1 MPIEVH
7 HLTHVYSEGLP
18 HESIALDDISF
29 EAEDGEFVGII
40 GHTGSGKSTLLQH
53 LNGLLKP
60 KSGSILID
68 GTDITGPGVAMRDI
82 RCKVGLVF
90 QYPEYQ
96 LFEETVAKDVAFGP
110 SNLGLSEEEVDAGVK
125 EAIELVGL
133 DYETVKDVSPFA
145 LSGGQKRRVA
155 IAGVIAMKPQVL
167 ILDEPTAG
175 LNPKAHDEILEM
187 VRNIYERESNI
198 TIFVSHNMNDIAKL
212 STRVLVMDHGKL
224 AMNGTPEE
232 VFSREAALKR
242 MGLALPDAM
251 EFISRLREKGMI
263 IESHC
268 MEIGELA
275 DEIAKRRK

>member
-18 HESIALDDISF
+18 HEAIALDDISF

-133 DYETVKDVSPFA
+133 DYETVKDVSPFD

-187 VRNIYERESNI
+187 VRNIHERESNI

-263 IESHC
+263 IEKHC

-275 DEIAKRRK
+275 DEIAKHRE